1 MDNKLVQFL
10 NKCSYNDLVEF
21 YNAINV
27 KVSFT
32 CQVGDKLLNFKFKD
46 DTFTII
52 DGEEVIRTISYF
64 SLNEM
69 VVKILNQDQE
79 FLPLGSVVSLK
90 VRDEELGNIMVMIT
104 QKMITFQ
111 EQMVY
116 YDYAGII
123 YPFSNLII
131 DKLFYFSKALV
142 KEVLFEG
149 PRLEGME
156 ENKFDQ
162 LKFEIIANEGYV
174 NIAFVD
180 NELKSKVNGRIN
192 GYN

>member
-10 NKCSYNDLVEF
+10 NKCSYNDLVEL

-64 SLNEM
+64 SLNEK

-123 YPFSNLII
+123 YPFSNLIT

-149 PRLEGME
+149 PHLEGME

-162 LKFEIIANEGYV
+162 LKFEIIAKEGYA